1 MKRLIVLRGNSG
13 SGKTAVARALQK
25 RFGRNTMLISQ
36 DAVRRDMLF
45 ARDGAD
51 TPALP
56 LLMELLRYGSR
67 HSEVT
72 ILEGILRAD
81 WYAPLFV
88 AARETFGENIFAY
101 YWDIPFAETLR
112 RHATKPNRDEFG
124 EAELRDWWLEKD
136 YAPALRETILGEDV
150 SLEAAVE
157 RIYQDVGAS

>member
-81 WYAPLFV
+81 WYAPLFA

-101 YWDIPFAETLR
+101 YWDIPLR
-112 RHATKPNRDEFG
+112 RPCAATRRSPTATNSARPSCATGGWRRITRRRCGKPFWVR
-124 EAELRDWWLEKD
+124 
-136 YAPALRETILGEDV
+136 T
-150 SLEAAVE
+150 
-157 RIYQDVGAS
+157 